1 MILVAMAAP
10 SVLTED
16 VPHPALIDTEDPYEA
31 RVRTQAFL
39 GCAHR
44 MTVLDRETP
53 FLARVRYRSLNG
65 LGLMSSTYGPAV
77 EIGCSPPIGMV
88 TVNFVTGGAMH
99 IDDGGHTAVADTGR
113 GAVFSFDEDLTMR
126 WAPELRQ
133 LMLTIDKGLVER
145 HLRALLDTPPRH
157 RVRFAGTVDL
167 DGGGQGLAA
176 AVRTLQRALELC
188 GRAGPP
194 PVLTAEIEHG
204 VLTALLLGHRHNYTD
219 AIFSTP
225 SLPSP
230 RAVRRVVDLIESAPE
245 QAFTVADLASHA
257 GVSER
262 SLHAAFRR
270 QLGTSPM
277 SYLRRRRLEHAHD
290 QLLDLDP
297 AQGVKVIDVAL
308 RCGFTHTG
316 RFAAAYRARFGE
328 SPSTTLRR

>member
-1 MILVAMAAP
+1 MILVGMAAP

-16 VPHPALIDTEDPYEA
+16 VPHPALIHTEDPYEA

-53 FLARVRYRSLNG
+53 FLAQVRYRAMDG
-65 LGLMSSTYGPAV
+65 LGLMSSTYGAAV
-77 EIGCSPPIGMV
+77 EIGCAPPIGMV
-88 TVNFVTGGAMH
+88 TVNFVSGGTMH
-99 IDDGGHTAVADTGR
+99 IDDGGRTAAADSGR
-113 GAVFSFDEDLTMR
+113 GAVFCFQEDLTMR
-126 WAPELRQ
+126 WPSGLRQ
-133 LMLTIDKGLVER
+133 LMLTVDRRLLER
-145 HLRALLDTPPRH
+145 HLRNLVDAPLRRP
-157 RVRFAGTVDL
+157 VRFAGAVDL
-167 DGGGQGLAA
+167 AGSGQGIAA
-176 AVRTLQRALELC
+176 AVATMRRALELC
-188 GRAGPP
+188 GKAGPP

-204 VLTALLLGHRHNYTD
+204 VLTALLLGQRHNYTD
-219 AIFSTP
+219 AIFSTRA
-225 SLPSP
+225 LPSP
-230 RAVRRVVDLIESAPE
+230 RAVRRAVELIESAPGT
-245 QAFTVADLASHA
+245 AFTVADLASVA

-290 QLLDLDP
+290 ELLNLDP

-308 RCGFTHTG
+308 RCGFTHAG

-328 SPSTTLRR
+328 APSTTLRR